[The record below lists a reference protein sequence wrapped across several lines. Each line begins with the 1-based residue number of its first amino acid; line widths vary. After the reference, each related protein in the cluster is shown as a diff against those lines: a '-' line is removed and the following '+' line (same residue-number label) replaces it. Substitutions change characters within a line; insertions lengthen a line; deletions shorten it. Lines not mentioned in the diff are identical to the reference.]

1 MLPVTISCSY
11 AFMFPAGSP
20 TNAIVY
26 EAAKL
31 KTSEMATPGFFAK
44 FICLSIVI
52 LSTNTWGYVIYNMHD
67 LQNNTTLSTNIP
79 IN

>member
-1 MLPVTISCSY
+1 
-11 AFMFPAGSP
+11 MFPAGSP

-31 KTSEMATPGFFAK
+31 KTREMAIPGFFAK
-44 FICLSIVI
+44 FICLSVVI
-52 LSTNTWGYVIYNMHD
+52 LSTNTWGYVIYNMRD

-79 IN
+79 II